1 MKIAVLG
8 ATGVFGSRLV
18 RMLEADGH
26 QVIAVSRRGT
36 GGLALDRAGDL
47 GPLWALAPDAVVD
60 AAGPFHAYGD
70 DPYRVARAAVAQG
83 VHYLDLAD
91 DAAFCEGITVLD
103 DAARAAGVVVLSGV
117 SSVPCLSGAAVAALA
132 EGMEID
138 TIETAILPGNR
149 APRGRAVVEG
159 ILARAGVPFDGWV
172 GGRAEQVR
180 NWSGTELV
188 DLAPGDRRRA
198 WQIEVPDQR
207 LFPAAF
213 GARTVVFRAG
223 LELGLMGWGLAAL
236 SWIRGRMGLR
246 VPVGPVM
253 AGARLLERF
262 GTDAGGMVVQVTG
275 RGSAGWVRRR
285 WRLVVRQ
292 GDGPFIPGVA
302 ARAVLRD
309 IAALAP
315 GAQPAVRA
323 VSLAQAEAAMAGLAV
338 TVARDEAPVVPL
350 FTRVPGFEGL
360 PEGVRATHDHAGPR
374 RFVGR
379 ASVERGRAGVARI
392 IAALFGFPPA
402 AADVVVEVVKTPV
415 EGGEM
420 WERRFGDRRFRSH
433 LRATRRGI
441 AERFGPLDFDLG
453 LAVRDGGLDFPVTGG
468 RFLGLPLP
476 RALLPVSE
484 ARETVEGGVFRFD
497 VALRAPLGLGLM
509 VRYRGW
515 LAPVA
520 PAG

>member
-1 MKIAVLG
+1 MRVAVLG

-18 RMLEADGH
+18 RMLHSDGH
-26 QVIAVSRRGT
+26 DVIAVSRRGT

-47 GPLWALAPDAVVD
+47 GPLWALLPDAVVD
-60 AAGPFHAYGD
+60 AAGPFHAYGGNRYD
-70 DPYRVARAAVAQG
+70 VARQAVAQG

-91 DAAFCEGITVLD
+91 DAVFCAGITVLD

-132 EGMEID
+132 EGIEID
-138 TIETAILPGNR
+138 MIETAILPGNR

-159 ILARAGVPFDGWV
+159 ILARAGAPFVGWV
-172 GGRAEQVR
+172 DGSAEPVR
-180 NWSGTELV
+180 NWSGPALV

-207 LFPAAF
+207 LFPGAF

-223 LELGLMGWGLAAL
+223 LELGVMGWGLAAL
-236 SWIRGRMGLR
+236 SWIRARAGLK
-246 VPVGPVM
+246 VPVGPVL
-253 AGARLLERF
+253 AGAKLLERF
-262 GTDAGGMVVQVTG
+262 GTDTGGMVVAVTG
-275 RGSAGWVRRR
+275 RAGGRWVRRH

-309 IAALAP
+309 IAAVPP
-315 GAQPAVRA
+315 GARPAVDA
-323 VSLAQAEAAMAGLAV
+323 VTLAQAEAAMAGLAV
-338 TVARDEAPVVPL
+338 TVDREAASVVPL
-350 FTRVPGFEGL
+350 FTRVPGFDAL
-360 PEGVRATHDHAGPR
+360 PGAVRATHDHAGPR
-374 RFVGR
+374 RFAGR
-379 ASVERGRAGVARI
+379 ARVERGRGPGAI
-392 IAALFGFPPA
+392 LAALFGFPPA
-402 AADVVVEVVKTPV
+402 ATDVAVEVVKTPV
-415 EGGEM
+415 EGGEV

-433 LRATRRGI
+433 LWTTPRGI
-441 AERFGPLDFDLG
+441 AERFGPFAFDLG
-453 LAVRDGGLDFPVTGG
+453 LAVRDGGLDFPVVAG

-476 RALLPVSE
+476 RALLPVSQ
-484 ARETVEGGVFRFD
+484 ARETEEGGQFRFD

-515 LAPVA
+515 LASVP